1 MDKPEKMPMWRKV
14 LIAICSLLII
24 ACLILVGNIK
34 SIITREELV
43 KCEPSKVFQNDV
55 ILKSLLEFN
64 ELRAQP
70 TNPVGVCRP
79 LTQKYVAK
87 RYIIAEKL
95 LPLHHESQQ
104 QYEKYV

>member
-1 MDKPEKMPMWRKV
+1 MV
-14 LIAICSLLII
+14 II
-24 ACLILVGNIK
+24 
-34 SIITREELV
+34 R
-43 KCEPSKVFQNDV
+43 
-55 ILKSLLEFN
+55 FN
-64 ELRAQP
+64 EEILAQP

>member
-1 MDKPEKMPMWRKV
+1 MKNTMQRYGF
-14 LIAICSLLII
+14 LL
-24 ACLILVGNIK
+24 
-34 SIITREELV
+34 
-43 KCEPSKVFQNDV
+43 
-55 ILKSLLEFN
+55 
-64 ELRAQP
+64 AQP